1 MNVPLTR
8 SVSSKRRPI
17 IKSLSLGLNEALRLT
32 LEGVKPLPAEQVALV
47 DSVGRTAASELFA
60 LVDSPSTDASLKD
73 GYAVIS
79 REVAHATAQDPVRL
93 RLLGAMAAGA
103 ERKDILIKPGTTVRV
118 LTGARIPSGADAVV
132 PEEGVRREE
141 GDVMIETSAEPGANI
156 LPRGTDVS
164 FRTCILRSGRHI
176 SPGMA
181 GLLAAAGH
189 SKIPVFRNPVVG
201 IIGTGDEIVQPGEP
215 LAEGK
220 LYASNIMT
228 LAGWCNRYRMKSLM
242 TIVRDDH
249 DAIFR
254 ALERLSGET
263 DAVITSGGAW
273 TGDRD
278 MLARVLAG
286 LGWKEVFHRIR
297 IGPGKAVGFG
307 TLDEK
312 PVFILPG
319 GPPSNLM
326 GFLQIALPGLL
337 ALSGHESPGLPR
349 INARLAS
356 QLKGRDQD
364 WTDFFF
370 GTLELDD
377 GMPTFHP
384 LIDPSRLRSIAE
396 ATAVASIPEGQ
407 DCLLEGSIIPVQLLE

>member
-215 LAEGK
+215 LTEGK